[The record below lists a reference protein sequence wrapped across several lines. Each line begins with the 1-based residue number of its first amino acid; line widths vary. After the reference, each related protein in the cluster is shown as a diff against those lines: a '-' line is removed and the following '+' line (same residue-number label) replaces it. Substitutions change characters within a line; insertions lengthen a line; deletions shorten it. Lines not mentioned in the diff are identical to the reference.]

1 MVRTASS
8 LILLLFAALILTTAC
23 GGAAGGEGELLFA
36 ETFTLG
42 ETAAWELERD
52 ALGRTSVQDGQLIVE
67 VNGPNL
73 MQFATLPGQTFADF
87 ALDVEARQLSG
98 ALDNS
103 YGVLLR
109 MQNYTQFYRF
119 EITGNGTYMIERRN
133 ADGSWVRYVNS
144 WTSHGAINQG
154 LNVTNALRIEA
165 EGTILRFYV
174 NSVLVQE
181 INDAAYS
188 SGTIALDAG
197 TFVQGDTK
205 VAFDN
210 LMVHAP

>member
-1 MVRTASS
+1 V
-8 LILLLFAALILTTAC
+8 
-23 GGAAGGEGELLFA
+23 
-36 ETFTLG
+36 
-42 ETAAWELERD
+42 
-52 ALGRTSVQDGQLIVE
+52 VE

-73 MQFATLPGQTFADF
+73 MQFATLPSQTFADF
-87 ALDVEARQLSG
+87 VLDVEARQISG

-103 YGVLLR
+103 YGVLVR

-133 ADGSWVRYVNS
+133 ADGSWLRFVTS
-144 WTSHGAINQG
+144 WTPHAAINQG
-154 LNVTNALRIEA
+154 LNVINTLRVEA
-165 EGTILRFYV
+165 EGPILRFYV
-174 NSVLVQE
+174 NSVLVKE
-181 INDAAYS
+181 IADDAYS

-210 LMVHAP
+210 LSIRTP